1 MAIVVVFSAITI
13 EYVKQHTVLIV
24 GIISMVI
31 LTPYEMTLYKE
42 LDDTRVTWN
51 VLEQVAQTLQANQ
64 VVLIRGEDMKF
75 YYLPLSA
82 MTEAV
87 CMPYTENIED
97 DIKERKNDY
106 YYLTQERTTEE
117 GGDLI
122 FSMEYQLSEDNNFFD
137 GNIIPFPL
145 DVTKEIRQ
153 AVIWKKHLAE

>member
-97 DIKERKNDY
+97 DINGYVQTNPDVSTFLFE
-106 YYLTQERTTEE
+106 TTFISS
-117 GGDLI
+117 L
-122 FSMEYQLSEDNNFFD
+122 FSIK
-137 GNIIPFPL
+137 G
-145 DVTKEIRQ
+145 
-153 AVIWKKHLAE
+153 KHALKVCSSLKYAFLL